1 MKPYSVWESLEQR
14 ILHGL
19 ACEWEAALWVLN
31 SVHRKLMQ
39 KPMISLRDMS
49 SKLGYWSEEKREICL
64 SRDFVLNH
72 PWDSIREVLRHEIAH
87 QLAEQVLGA
96 GDEPPHGPGFKK
108 ACYLLR
114 ANPEA
119 SGEYRTL
126 HEQILHEAPNSED
139 KIMIRIKK
147 LMALAESRN
156 RHEAEAAMLKAHEL
170 ITKYNIDLLTH
181 KKNRDFVSVFL
192 GKPALRHFRE
202 EYHLGHLLQDF
213 YFVEGIWVSAY
224 VIEKGKM
231 GRVQEIS
238 GTVRNIKIA
247 GYVYDF
253 VRHYIDSGWTE
264 YNKNKGLNR
273 YRKTDFAVGIIEG
286 FRSKMESENEK
297 TEKEKLKNND
307 ERALVGIED
316 PLLIKYMK
324 YKYPHTTSFR
334 RNISSQDTNVLQ
346 DGISAGKNL
355 VISKGI
361 TENGNSGRYLPEK

>member
-1 MKPYSVWESLEQR
+1 MKSYSIRESLEQR

-19 ACEWEAALWVLN
+19 ACEWEAVLWVLN
-31 SVHRKLMQ
+31 PAHRKLMK
-39 KPMISLRDMS
+39 KPMFSLRDMS
-49 SKLGYWSEEKREICL
+49 NRLGYWSEKKREISF

-72 PWDSIREVLRHEIAH
+72 PWDSIREVLRHEAAH
-87 QLAEQVLGA
+87 QFADQVLGA

-108 ACYLLR
+108 ACSLLR

-119 SGEYRTL
+119 SGKYRTL
-126 HEQILHEAPNSED
+126 HEQILHESPNSED

-156 RHEAEAAMLKAHEL
+156 RHEAEAAMFKAHEL
-170 ITKYNIDLLTH
+170 IAKYNIDLLTH
-181 KKNRDFVSVFL
+181 KKNRDFVSIFL

-238 GTVRNIKIA
+238 GTVRNVKIA

-253 VRHYIDSGWTE
+253 VRRYIDSGWAE
-264 YNKNKGLNR
+264 YNKNKKLNR

-286 FRSKMESENEK
+286 FRFKMESENEK
-297 TEKEKLKNND
+297 TEQGRNND
-307 ERALVGIED
+307 ERALVRVED

-334 RNISSQDTNVLQ
+334 RNVSSQDADVLQ
-346 DGISAGKNL
+346 DGITAGKNM

-361 TENGNSGRYLPEK
+361 TENGDSGKYLPEK